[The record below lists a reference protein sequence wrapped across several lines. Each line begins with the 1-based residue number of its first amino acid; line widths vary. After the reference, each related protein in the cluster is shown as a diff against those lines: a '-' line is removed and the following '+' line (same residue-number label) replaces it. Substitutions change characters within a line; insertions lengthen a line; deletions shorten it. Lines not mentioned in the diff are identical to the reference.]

1 MSLRTGTDRDLLD
14 ELSRMDGRPYGAYR
28 SLAGTWDYGD
38 FTIAI
43 DRVQSDPYAPPSVL
57 RAWTTPSG
65 MGLPDE
71 ALASSQARLAAADY
85 LARVFYDAAHA
96 RAGRDVQI
104 PRPRQEVL
112 QRSYAVVLP
121 DRVEVRFQVRL
132 PARGRTILGR
142 TAARLFDVDV
152 PNIIMDCFDFVTDDE
167 ATNTKR
173 RGLLTHIA
181 AYEDYCALRGALDD
195 NGWVA
200 FVADGA
206 VLARRSGVSQLPL
219 ADAVPFISPAAL
231 RTSVALPHAGTVTG
245 LAIPPGITLIAGGGY
260 HGKSTLLSAIA
271 RGVYA
276 HIPGD
281 GRELVATTPNAM
293 KIRAADGRSITDV
306 DISPFIGDLPGGA
319 DTTAFS
325 TANASGSTSQAAAIS
340 EAVELGSPLLLI
352 DEDTSATNL
361 LIRDARMRSLVAH
374 EPITPLVDRARGLA
388 EGGTS
393 LIMVVG
399 GSGDY
404 LDVADR
410 VLLMDEYLCHDA
422 TARARAIVA
431 EQPRPL
437 PGDDGGA
444 PVDGRAAPAPDEG
457 GDGTAGASAV
467 PAPGQDANGTTAQT
481 AQSAPTAAAQ
491 AATPAGADTGAVGR
505 SWPADRVPA
514 RKPAVDR
521 PKTKAL
527 DSGFLIDRQTVDL
540 SDVEQIVDQG
550 QTEAVAWLVRGALE
564 QFAGRAALR
573 DVLARLER
581 QLNSEGLDTITK
593 FGARPGFVARPRMID
608 VGAAINRYRW

>member
-1 MSLRTGTDRDLLD
+1 MSLRTGTDRDLLK
-14 ELSRMDGRPYGAYR
+14 ELSQMDGRPYGAYR

-38 FTIAI
+38 FTVAI

-85 LARVFYDAAHA
+85 LARIFYDAAHA

-112 QRSYAVVLP
+112 QRSYALVLP

-181 AYEDYCALRGALDD
+181 AYEDYCALRGALDE

-231 RTSVALPHAGTVTG
+231 RASVDLPHAGAVTG

-306 DISPFIGDLPGGA
+306 DISPFIGGLPGGA

-361 LIRDARMRSLVAH
+361 LIRDARMRSLVTH

-388 EGGTS
+388 EAGTS

-422 TARARAIVA
+422 TERARAIVA

-437 PGDDGGA
+437 PGDDDGA
-444 PVDGRAAPAPDEG
+444 PVGGTAAPAPDEG
-457 GDGTAGASAV
+457 GAGASPA
-467 PAPGQDANGTTAQT
+467 PAPGQDADGA
-481 AQSAPTAAAQ
+481 SAQ
-491 AATPAGADTGAVGR
+491 AATPSGTGADGR
-505 SWPADRVPA
+505 RWPADRVPS

-564 QFAGRAALR
+564 QFAGRASLR

>member
-1 MSLRTGTDRDLLD
+1 MSLRTGTDRDLLK
-14 ELSRMDGRPYGAYR
+14 ELSHMDGRPYGAYR

-38 FTIAI
+38 FTVAI

-85 LARVFYDAAHA
+85 LARIFYDAAHA

-112 QRSYAVVLP
+112 QRSYALVFP

-181 AYEDYCALRGALDD
+181 AYEDYCALRGALDE

-231 RTSVALPHAGTVTG
+231 RASVDLPHAGAVTG

-306 DISPFIGDLPGGA
+306 DISPFIGGLPGGA

-361 LIRDARMRSLVAH
+361 LIRDARMRSLVTH

-388 EGGTS
+388 EAGTS

-410 VLLMDEYLCHDA
+410 VLLMDAYLCHDA
-422 TARARAIVA
+422 TERARAIVA

-437 PGDDGGA
+437 PGDDDGA
-444 PVDGRAAPAPDEG
+444 PVGGTAAPAPDEG
-457 GDGTAGASAV
+457 GAGSSGASPA
-467 PAPGQDANGTTAQT
+467 PAPGQDADGA
-481 AQSAPTAAAQ
+481 SAQ
-491 AATPAGADTGAVGR
+491 AATPSGTGAGGR
-505 SWPADRVPA
+505 PWPADRVPA

-564 QFAGRAALR
+564 QFAGRASLR

>member
-1 MSLRTGTDRDLLD
+1 MSLRTGTDRDLLK
-14 ELSRMDGRPYGAYR
+14 ELSQMDGRPYGAYR

-38 FTIAI
+38 FTVAI

-85 LARVFYDAAHA
+85 LARIFYDAAHA

-112 QRSYAVVLP
+112 QRSYALVLP

-181 AYEDYCALRGALDD
+181 AYEDYCALRGALDE

-231 RTSVALPHAGTVTG
+231 RASVDLPHAGAVTG

-306 DISPFIGDLPGGA
+306 DISPFIGGLPGGA

-361 LIRDARMRSLVAH
+361 LIRDARMRSLVTH

-388 EGGTS
+388 EAGTS

-422 TARARAIVA
+422 TERARAIVA

-437 PGDDGGA
+437 PGDDDGA
-444 PVDGRAAPAPDEG
+444 PVGGTAAPAPDEG
-457 GDGTAGASAV
+457 GAGSSGAPPAA
-467 PAPGQDANGTTAQT
+467 PAPGQDADGA
-481 AQSAPTAAAQ
+481 SAQ
-491 AATPAGADTGAVGR
+491 AATPSGTGAGGR
-505 SWPADRVPA
+505 PWPADRVPA

-564 QFAGRAALR
+564 QFAGRASLR

>member
-1 MSLRTGTDRDLLD
+1 MSLRTGTDRDLLK
-14 ELSRMDGRPYGAYR
+14 ELSQMDGRPYGAYR

-38 FTIAI
+38 FTVAI

-85 LARVFYDAAHA
+85 LARIFYDAAHA

-112 QRSYAVVLP
+112 QRSYALVLP

-181 AYEDYCALRGALDD
+181 AYEDYCALRGTLDE

-231 RTSVALPHAGTVTG
+231 RASVDLPHAGAVTG

-306 DISPFIGDLPGGA
+306 DISPFIGGLPGGA

-361 LIRDARMRSLVAH
+361 LIRDARMRSLVTH

-388 EGGTS
+388 EAGTS

-410 VLLMDEYLCHDA
+410 VLLMDAYLCHDA
-422 TARARAIVA
+422 TERARAIVA

-444 PVDGRAAPAPDEG
+444 PVGGTAAPAPDEG
-457 GDGTAGASAV
+457 GAGASPA
-467 PAPGQDANGTTAQT
+467 PAPGQDADGA
-481 AQSAPTAAAQ
+481 SAQ
-491 AATPAGADTGAVGR
+491 AATPSGTGAGGR
-505 SWPADRVPA
+505 PWPADRVPA

-564 QFAGRAALR
+564 QFAGRASLR

>member
-1 MSLRTGTDRDLLD
+1 MSLRTGTDRDLLK
-14 ELSRMDGRPYGAYR
+14 ELSQMDGRPYGAYR

-38 FTIAI
+38 FTVAI

-85 LARVFYDAAHA
+85 LARIFYDAAHA

-112 QRSYAVVLP
+112 QRSYALVLP

-181 AYEDYCALRGALDD
+181 AYEDYCALRGALDE
-195 NGWVA
+195 NGWV
-200 FVADGA
+200 
-206 VLARRSGVSQLPL
+206 ARRSGVSQLPL

-231 RTSVALPHAGTVTG
+231 RASVDLPHAGAVTG

-306 DISPFIGDLPGGA
+306 DISPFIGGLPGGA

-361 LIRDARMRSLVAH
+361 LIRDARMRSLVTH

-388 EGGTS
+388 EAGTS

-422 TARARAIVA
+422 TERARAIVA

-437 PGDDGGA
+437 PGDDDGA
-444 PVDGRAAPAPDEG
+444 PVGGSAAPAPDEG
-457 GDGTAGASAV
+457 GAGSSSASPA
-467 PAPGQDANGTTAQT
+467 PAPGQDADGA
-481 AQSAPTAAAQ
+481 SAQ
-491 AATPAGADTGAVGR
+491 AATPSGTGAGGR
-505 SWPADRVPA
+505 PWPADRVPA

-564 QFAGRAALR
+564 QFAGRASLR